1 MGVMVVLNNFGIKPA
16 NCIATSAL
24 HKSADMFS
32 EKYPEASQAIKEQTY
47 IDDEL
52 VAAENNVK
60 LHQKTD
66 GMDEITAHAGM
77 SNKGWTFSG
86 DISSD
91 IRIGGD
97 LGDEEEEKVLGL
109 LWDPKTDVLRFQTK
123 LKLKLNSGCGLVDV
137 CICSKEELDSNLD
150 GIVLTRKVVLSNV
163 MKVFDPIGLLSPLIL
178 QAKLLLRET

>member
-1 MGVMVVLNNFGIKPA
+1 MTVCTKDHNLLSVCLGFRNGRVAAAADLSKFHNQVRLVSKDVHMQRFLWREMKTDEPPKTLAVVVNNFGIKPA

-97 LGDEEEEKVLGL
+97 NGFGSVVGSKD
-109 LWDPKTDVLRFQTK
+109 RCAQISNQTE
-123 LKLKLNSGCGLVDV
+123 
-137 CICSKEELDSNLD
+137 I
-150 GIVLTRKVVLSNV
+150 
-163 MKVFDPIGLLSPLIL
+163 
-178 QAKLLLRET
+178 ET